1 MSYAHRTIIAPAAV
15 IQAVRTLAAVFPG
28 TGGPDFLPRAMSP
41 TGQPPA
47 THFGASGFVGI
58 EFSDVLPVTHIDPET
73 GTVTRD
79 AIDAAPLASMA
90 ADMGMV
96 VQAAHIAAL
105 LSACVVT
112 ERDFES
118 ELDRL
123 GLVLLELEAE

>member
-1 MSYAHRTIIAPAAV
+1 MSYQHRTIIAPAAV
-15 IQAVRTLAAVFPG
+15 IAAVRTLAGVFPG
-28 TGGPDFLPRAMSP
+28 TGGELFLPRAMSP

-47 THFGASGFVGI
+47 THYGASGFVGI

-73 GTVTRD
+73 GAVTRD

-96 VQAAHIAAL
+96 VPAAHIAAL
-105 LSACVVT
+105 LGACVVT
-112 ERDFES
+112 ERSFDA

-123 GLVLLELEAE
+123 GLVLLDGEAE